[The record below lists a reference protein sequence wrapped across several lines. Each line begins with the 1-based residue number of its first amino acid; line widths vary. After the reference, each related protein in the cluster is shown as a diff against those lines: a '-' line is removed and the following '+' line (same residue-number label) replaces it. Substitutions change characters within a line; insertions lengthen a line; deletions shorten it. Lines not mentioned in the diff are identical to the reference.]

1 MPFSVIK
8 MSSEEAI
15 DNTPHREAGAS
26 VAPLGGGGWVVTWAA
41 EDSQGDG
48 YGIFQQLY
56 GADGAPIGAPVL
68 VADNDF
74 RTSTSVTVLS
84 DGGWAVSW
92 SAMGDIYQQRFDQS
106 GARIGVPTRVN
117 TQHAGV
123 QDEPVITS
131 LQNGGWTVTWSSSD
145 GSSPLSIRQQLYDSS
160 GSPVGTETQVNLVDN
175 NSHLNPS
182 VAALSDGGWV
192 VTWYSQWNIYQQRY
206 DVGGNAIG
214 PVTLVD
220 PHRDTSGAHDV
231 IALEGGGWVVS
242 WSATD
247 SQSSGIYQLRYDQN
261 GVPSPGGPVLVNTVI
276 AGGQSRPAMTAMPDG
291 GWIVSW
297 LSEDGYLYQ
306 KRFNQE
312 GVSVRGEMKINV
324 LSSGPNQFQ
333 SVVALSE
340 DEWIVVWTVRDAAD
354 NQLRY
359 RHFSETTG
367 AILRPGA
374 EHALGTDEAE
384 TLSVS
389 AGGLDVG
396 DILVGGGGTDTLLM
410 TASGTLD
417 LTAPT
422 IMTGFEIVR
431 GSAGD
436 DIIVADATHV
446 WNLALDGGGGTNTLS
461 LRGSTF
467 NLSTANLSNFASIA
481 LTAPGG
487 ADVTVADI
495 GTALRL
501 RGAASNDD
509 SVTLSGAETFS
520 VEQRRALFRNGI
532 ETVTDG
538 SGTYI
543 APAPTDIS
551 ISVGGTVAENVQIGA
566 AVATLATQDP
576 DGGTHIYTIVANQ
589 NGDALPNGHPFFA
602 IGTDVNADKIVLRGG
617 LDDAQVG
624 THDVWIRSEDQD
636 GLFVIEKITVTVTN
650 VNEAPTNVTISAGG
664 TVAEN
669 ADVGAVVA
677 TLATQD
683 PDGIGDTHAYTIVA
697 NQNGDAL
704 PNGHPFFA
712 IGTGVHAGKIVLR
725 ASLDDAQVGTH
736 DLWIRSQDQDGF
748 SVVRRVTVTVNN
760 VNEAPTDVAI
770 AAGGRVRQDAE
781 VGATVATLSTAD
793 PDAGNTHSY
802 TIVADAGGTEIPG
815 GHALFQIQE
824 GTNRIVLRTALA
836 EVNRGAHDVWIRSE
850 DQGGLVTIKKVTV
863 TVTEPAMAPSDIQ
876 LSNAAVRELS
886 TNSTLVGVLSA
897 TDGNQDDTLTY
908 TFANA
913 LAGSNGLVSAD
924 GRFKIVP
931 VEVTAGGEI
940 RYEVQVANGFRL
952 DFEQARAHTIKVTV
966 TDENGLS
973 FTRDLTINVTDLA
986 IESTAGSAANDVFK
1000 AGAGRDVLRGNAGN
1014 DKLYG
1019 GAGNDKLY
1027 GDAGNDTLYGSSG
1040 IDTLYGGSGSDIFVM
1055 NTKPSKTSNLDTVGD
1070 FSVRYDSFWFDNAIF
1085 KKLGSGSATSPRRVN
1100 KEFFITGTAAK
1111 ERDDYLI
1118 YNKKTGVL
1126 YYDADGSGSGRAVEV
1141 VKLAKYLGLTYSDF
1155 LVV

>member
-8 MSSEEAI
+8 TSSEEAI

-48 YGIFQQLY
+48 YGIYQQLY

-117 TQHAGV
+117 TQQAGV

-145 GSSPLSIRQQLYDSS
+145 GSSPLSIRQQLYDSR

-206 DVGGNAIG
+206 DLGGNAIG

-261 GVPSPGGPVLVNTVI
+261 GVPSLGGPVLVNTVI

-446 WNLALDGGGGTNTLS
+446 WNLALDGGDGTNTLP

-467 NLSTANLSNFASIA
+467 NLSIANLSNFASIA
-481 LTAPGG
+481 LTATGG

-509 SVTLSGAETFS
+509 SVTLTGDETFS

-551 ISVGGTVAENVQIGA
+551 ISVGGTVAENAQIGA
-566 AVATLATQDP
+566 SVATLATQDP
-576 DGGTHIYTIVANQ
+576 DGGTHI
-589 NGDALPNGHPFFA
+589 
-602 IGTDVNADKIVLRGG
+602 
-617 LDDAQVG
+617 
-624 THDVWIRSEDQD
+624 
-636 GLFVIEKITVTVTN
+636 
-650 VNEAPTNVTISAGG
+650 
-664 TVAEN
+664 
-669 ADVGAVVA
+669 
-677 TLATQD
+677 
-683 PDGIGDTHAYTIVA
+683 YTIVA

-793 PDAGNTHSY
+793 PDAENTHSY

-876 LSNAAVRELS
+876 LSNAAVRESS
-886 TNSTLVGVLSA
+886 TNNTLVGVLSA
-897 TDGNQDDTLTY
+897 TDGNQADTMTY
-908 TFANA
+908 TFTNA

-986 IESTAGSAANDVFK
+986 TESTAGSAANDVFK

-1155 LVV
+1155 LIV